1 MMEVHKTP
9 HIMTIDVKRMVKNV
23 HEDEICEIQ

>member
-9 HIMTIDVKRMVKNV
+9 HIMTVDVKRMVKNV
-23 HEDEICEIQ
+23 NEDEICEIQ